1 MSALSMKHFSAV
13 DFMQRLK
20 KANFTDEQAEV
31 LAKETED
38 MFSNVIEQ
46 AKAEFDNKDLATK
59 GDILQIKGDIRESEL
74 RLQKEIALIESKL
87 IKWILGTG
95 IGAILAIAGLLK
107 FMIH

>member
-1 MSALSMKHFSAV
+1 MSTLSIKHFSAV

-20 KANFTDEQAEV
+20 KANFTDEQAEI

-38 MFSNVIEQ
+38 LFSNVIEH

-59 GDILQIKGDIRESEL
+59 GDLREVEL
-74 RLQKEIALIESKL
+74 RLQREIETVRKEIVLIESKL

-95 IGAILAIAGLLK
+95 IGSILAIAGLLK